1 MWCELRNTCTEPEAT
16 MTRVTSW
23 GMVEDVRLG
32 NWNQSLPVVAKR
44 SPSVFW
50 RRREE
55 ALILSFPKGTEWQW
69 CQSCASQK
77 TTHLA
82 VPFTTRAECMTQKCV
97 INVNKSADIDRGKFD
112 TAAAMTT
119 LLNKIHEG
127 IKKKKLL
134 FLFWHNLTKGWP
146 WLPESVIK
154 VISIKMLLQLNDWG
168 QISDDAG
175 SDHLT
180 FIIKH
185 RKPEEFAAF
194 PQCSST
200 TVTMEH
206 ALISLHVIDNQD
218 RFLYVKTRA
227 ISL

>member
-1 MWCELRNTCTEPEAT
+1 
-16 MTRVTSW
+16 
-23 GMVEDVRLG
+23 
-32 NWNQSLPVVAKR
+32 
-44 SPSVFW
+44 
-50 RRREE
+50 
-55 ALILSFPKGTEWQW
+55 
-69 CQSCASQK
+69 
-77 TTHLA
+77 
-82 VPFTTRAECMTQKCV
+82 
-97 INVNKSADIDRGKFD
+97 
-112 TAAAMTT
+112 
-119 LLNKIHEG
+119 
-127 IKKKKLL
+127 
-134 FLFWHNLTKGWP
+134 
-146 WLPESVIK
+146 
-154 VISIKMLLQLNDWG
+154 MLLQLNDWG

>member
-1 MWCELRNTCTEPEAT
+1 MLFLHLVKLSLTQFKKENSETKHWPLTDAKAGQWHNYNSTNILQFCMWCELRNTCTEPEAT

-127 IKKKKLL
+127 IKKKKIALL
-134 FLFWHNLTKGWP
+134 ILT
-146 WLPESVIK
+146 
-154 VISIKMLLQLNDWG
+154 QFN
-168 QISDDAG
+168 
-175 SDHLT
+175 
-180 FIIKH
+180 
-185 RKPEEFAAF
+185 
-194 PQCSST
+194 
-200 TVTMEH
+200 
-206 ALISLHVIDNQD
+206 
-218 RFLYVKTRA
+218 
-227 ISL
+227 